1 MSPAGAGPERSPPR
15 GANFRGVS
23 DPLLERVRAAL
34 GSDFEIIRRLGQGG
48 MASVFLAREIA
59 LNRLVAIKV
68 LDPDLGASPVFGSRF
83 QREAETAAALQHPH
97 VVSILRV
104 GTADGLSYIVMAYV
118 DGGSLADRMVA
129 QGPLPLA
136 EAIRIAREVA
146 SALAAAHKRGFL
158 HRDVKPQN
166 ILLDAES
173 GRALV
178 VDFGIAGA
186 VAGSVSSDPGSDRLT
201 GLGMVVGTPR
211 YMSPEQASG
220 TRDLGPASDLYA
232 LGIVFYEMLAG
243 AYPYQL
249 SSPSGAAAAHLVQSP
264 VPIHDRRPD
273 LPPAAERVLD
283 RLLAKDPTKRYQSG
297 DEVVTELDSL
307 LAPVSGEAAIG
318 HWVRRTGKRTRWAAG
333 VVALLLVVLGGWWMR
348 SGTLAADDGIY
359 RSLLIGYF
367 DVVTPDPK
375 LNWIRVGGVKLLAG
389 QLQRWDDV
397 RVIDAERLLDLSRRA
412 SVSPDSQL
420 SLDDARR
427 MARDAGVKAV
437 TLGSVYKFG
446 ERITVQLKVYS
457 VATGNEIL
465 LDSASV
471 ENDSLLP
478 GAFRQLG
485 DRLLTAVGAPVAQL
499 AGEEPPTRSIDA
511 WAAYIQGIRDRS
523 AWRVDSAKAAFARA
537 TAADPGFAIAW
548 LHRSTLVVDDAW
560 SGNEAVYAAYADSA
574 LAHSAD
580 RPVRERELIQGYN
593 DLVHA
598 RFADARRM
606 LGAVTAKDSTNALAW
621 SLLGLAWQL
630 DLTLDTV
637 AGRPVLPGSYA
648 KALRAY
654 ERALAL
660 DETDHTLFA
669 RVAAMYSSVGSKE
682 GQTIPVFAAPPAG
695 DVHTVFN
702 RIPTA
707 TLTTVFVGDSIAL
720 IPSDSLAL
728 RYPPRVLDSLRGRA
742 RARALAVTRRWLTAA
757 PLEGAAYLQ
766 LAFLAAA
773 SQQYD
778 SALAAAARAEQLGV
792 PNQEMMPFLRMQ
804 FLVGAGDLPA
814 MMRLAD
820 SIGSVGPDS
829 VFKAYSLQASPIANA
844 WVLAG
849 REREAG
855 QLVALLQAVVG
866 ARSPEI
872 RRFMNASP
880 DFFGLLSRSAAGVVT
895 RDEVRSASTAYRRGL
910 QGLSGPGQERV
921 RAIVRTPVRVAA
933 AAVGDTTT
941 LAAWPQEGADTN
953 WSLYA
958 WAYAEAGDTARARR
972 TLARV
977 TAMDT
982 STSAIRLWSLARAY
996 EAVGRKEEA
1005 LKYYRL
1011 IDSLPLSVAS
1021 DVDPF
1026 LIFRAR
1032 ALPAAAAILESQGEK
1047 DEARERYQ
1055 RFIALWEKADPAL
1068 QPEVQLARQSLR
1080 TMDLKAD

>member
-1 MSPAGAGPERSPPR
+1 
-15 GANFRGVS
+15 VS

-34 GSDFEIIRRLGQGG
+34 GTEFEIIRRLGQGG

-97 VVSILRV
+97 IVSILRV
-104 GTADGLSYIVMAYV
+104 GAAEGLSYIVMAYV
-118 DGGSLADRMVA
+118 DGGSLADRMVSA
-129 QGPLPLA
+129 GPLPLD

-146 SALAAAHKRGFL
+146 SALGAAHKRGFL

-186 VAGSVSSDPGSDRLT
+186 VAGNASSDPGSDRLT

-264 VPIHDRRPD
+264 IPIHDRRPD

-297 DEVVTELDSL
+297 EEVVSELGGL
-307 LAPVSGEAAIG
+307 LTPVSNEAAIG
-318 HWVRRTGKRTRWAAG
+318 HWLRRTGKRGKWIAGIVAA
-333 VVALLLVVLGGWWMR
+333 LVLGLGGWWAVG
-348 SGTLAADDGIY
+348 SGVVGPEGPH

-367 DVVTPDPK
+367 DVVTPDDS

-412 SVSPDSQL
+412 GISPDTPL
-420 SLDDARR
+420 SLDDART
-427 MARDAGVKAV
+427 MARDAGVTAV
-437 TLGSVYKFG
+437 TLGSVYRFG
-446 ERITVQLKVYS
+446 DRITIQLKVYS
-457 VATGNEIL
+457 VASGNEIL

-471 ENDSLLP
+471 QGYSDLP

-485 DRLLTAVGAPVAQL
+485 DSLLSAVGAPVSQL
-499 AGEEPPTRSIDA
+499 AGEEPPTKSINA

-523 AWRVDSAKAAFARA
+523 AWRIDSAKAAFARA
-537 TAADPGFAIAW
+537 TAADPKFAIAW
-548 LHRSTLVVDDAW
+548 LYRSTLFVDDAW
-560 SGNEAVYAAYADSA
+560 TGNAPVYAAYADSA
-574 LAHSAD
+574 LAYSAG

-598 RFADARRM
+598 RFADARRI
-606 LGAVTAKDSTNALAW
+606 LGVLTAKDSTNALAW

-637 AGRPVLPGSYA
+637 SGKPVLPASYA

-669 RVAAMYSSVGSKE
+669 RVAGMYSSVGSKE
-682 GQTIPVFAAPPAG
+682 GQTLPVYATPPAG

-702 RIPTA
+702 RIPVA
-707 TLTTVFVGDSIAL
+707 TYTTVFVGDSIAL
-720 IPSDSLAL
+720 VPSESLAL
-728 RYPPRVLDSLRGRA
+728 RYPPRVLDSLRARA
-742 RARALAVTRRWLTAA
+742 RARSLDVTRRWLTAA
-757 PLEGAAYLQ
+757 PLEGAAYFQ

-778 SALAAAARAEQLGV
+778 SALAAVARAEQLGV
-792 PNQEMMPFLRMQ
+792 PNQEMMPFFRMQ
-804 FLVGAGDLPA
+804 FLAGAGNFPE

-820 SIGSVGPDS
+820 SIGRVGPDS
-829 VFKAYSLQASPIANA
+829 VYKAFSLQSAPVANA
-844 WVLAG
+844 WVLSG
-849 REREAG
+849 RQTEAAK
-855 QLVALLQAVVG
+855 LVALLQATIG

-880 DFFGLLSRSAAGVVT
+880 DFFGLLFRSAAGVMT
-895 RDEVRSASTAYRRGL
+895 QTEVRSASTAYRRGL

-933 AAVGDTTT
+933 AAAGDTTT

-958 WAYAEAGDTARARR
+958 WAYAEAGDTSRARR
-972 TLARV
+972 ALGRAGV
-977 TAMDT
+977 MDT
-982 STSAIRLWSLARAY
+982 TTSTIRLWAMARAN
-996 EAVGRKEEA
+996 EAVGRREEA
-1005 LKYYRL
+1005 LRYYQR
-1011 IDSLPLSVAS
+1011 IDSLPLGLVA

-1026 LIFRAR
+1026 LVFRAR
-1032 ALPAAAAILESQGEK
+1032 ALPAAAAILESQGK
-1047 DEARERYQ
+1047 KSEARELYQ
-1055 RFIALWEKADPAL
+1055 RFIALWEKADAAL
-1068 QPEVQLARQSLR
+1068 QPEVELARQALR
-1080 TMDLKAD
+1080 TMEMKAD

>member
-1 MSPAGAGPERSPPR
+1 
-15 GANFRGVS
+15 VS

-34 GSDFEIIRRLGQGG
+34 GTDFEIIRRLGQGG

-104 GTADGLSYIVMAYV
+104 GAAEGLSYIVMAYV
-118 DGGSLADRMVA
+118 DGGSLADRMVS
-129 QGPLPLA
+129 QGPLPLV

-166 ILLDAES
+166 ILLDAET

-186 VAGSVSSDPGSDRLT
+186 VAGNASSDPGSDRLT

-297 DEVVTELDSL
+297 EEVASELDGL
-307 LAPVSGEAAIG
+307 LTPVSNKAAIG
-318 HWVRRTGKRTRWAAG
+318 HWLQRTGKRGKWVAGMIAA
-333 VVALLLVVLGGWWMR
+333 VVMLLGGWWVV
-348 SGTLAADDGIY
+348 GGGPVGPEGPY

-367 DVVTPDPK
+367 DIVTPNDS

-412 SVSPDSQL
+412 GVSPDSQL
-420 SLDDARR
+420 SLEDARR
-427 MARDAGVKAV
+427 MARDAGVTAV
-437 TLGSVYKFG
+437 TLGSVYRFG
-446 ERITVQLKVYS
+446 ERITIELKVYS

-465 LDSASV
+465 VDSASV
-471 ENDSLLP
+471 VGDSALP
-478 GAFRQLG
+478 SAFRQLG
-485 DRLLTAVGAPVAQL
+485 DHLLSAVGAPVAQL
-499 AGEEPPTRSIDA
+499 AGEEPPTRSINA
-511 WAAYIQGIRDRS
+511 WAAYVQGIRDRS
-523 AWRVDSAKAAFARA
+523 AWRIDSAKAAFARA
-537 TAADPGFAIAW
+537 TAADPKFAIAW
-548 LHRSTLVVDDAW
+548 LHRSTLAVDDAW
-560 SGNEAVYAAYADSA
+560 SGNEAFYAAWADSA
-574 LAHSAD
+574 LANSAG
-580 RPVRERELIQGYN
+580 RPERERELIQGYN
-593 DLVHA
+593 DLVHS

-621 SLLGLAWQL
+621 QLLGLAWQL
-630 DLTLDTV
+630 DLTLDTA
-637 AGRPVLPGSYA
+637 AGKPAFPGSYA

-660 DETDHTLFA
+660 DETDHTLFS
-669 RVAAMYSSVGSKE
+669 RVADMYASVGSKE
-682 GQTIPVFAAPPAG
+682 GQTIPVYATPPAG

-702 RIPTA
+702 RIPVA
-707 TLTTVFVGDSIAL
+707 TYTTVFAGDSIAL
-720 IPSDSLAL
+720 IPSESLAL
-728 RYPPRVLDSLRGRA
+728 RYPPRVLDTLRA
-742 RARALAVTRRWLTAA
+742 RARAHSLQVTRRWLAAA

-778 SALAAAARAEQLGV
+778 SALAAVARAEQLGV
-792 PNQEMMPFLRMQ
+792 PNQETMPFLRMQ
-804 FLVGAGDLPA
+804 YLAASRQDGE
-814 MMRLAD
+814 MMRIAD
-820 SIGSVGPDS
+820 SMGRVGPDS
-829 VFKAYSLQASPIANA
+829 AYKAYSLQASPIANA

-849 REREAG
+849 REAEAG
-855 QLVALLQAVVG
+855 KLVALLQAAVG

-880 DFFGLLSRSAAGVVT
+880 DFFGLLSRSAAGVMT
-895 RDEVRSASTAYRRGL
+895 RAEVRSASTAYRRGL

-933 AAVGDTTT
+933 AAVGDTTI

-972 TLARV
+972 TLTRV
-977 TAMDT
+977 VGMD
-982 STSAIRLWSLARAY
+982 SSSSVIRLWAMARAS
-996 EAVGRKEEA
+996 EAVGQRQEA
-1005 LKYYRL
+1005 LQYYRR
-1011 IDSLPLSVAS
+1011 IDSLPLAVVA

-1032 ALPAAAAILESQGEK
+1032 ALPAAAAILESQGK
-1047 DEARERYQ
+1047 KAEAKELYE
-1055 RFIALWEKADPAL
+1055 RFIKLWEKADAGL
-1068 QPEVQLARQSLR
+1068 QPEVELARQSLR
-1080 TMDLKAD
+1080 TMEMRAD